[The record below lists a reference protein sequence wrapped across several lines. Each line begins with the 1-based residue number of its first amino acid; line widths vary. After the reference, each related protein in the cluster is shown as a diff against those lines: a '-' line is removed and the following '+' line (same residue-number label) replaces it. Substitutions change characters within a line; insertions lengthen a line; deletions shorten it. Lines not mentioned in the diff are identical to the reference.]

1 MLISQSCQKI
11 LAAAAVAAMAQVAQ
25 AGCNCS
31 VPPSPAVST
40 YSSPTYNQSAYTPS
54 PASWAGSAAVAYPGS
69 PGGYGAT
76 AMGTGPTAYDDY
88 NSAGP
93 HWAPGGYEAR
103 VGSPVYYHDPA
114 GGQYSVTGNPYYD
127 HFGPGFQRDQLHGHY
142 RFPYY
147 NYRAPWYYPGRA
159 VYNRNTNFAW

>member
-1 MLISQSCQKI
+1 MLNSKSCHI
-11 LAAAAVAAMAQVAQ
+11 LLAAAAVAGMAQTSN

-40 YSSPTYNQSAYTPS
+40 YN
-54 PASWAGSAAVAYPGS
+54 PAPATWSGSTAYPQAAYAGS

-76 AMGTGPTAYDDY
+76 AMGSGPTAYDDY

-103 VGSPVYYHDPA
+103 VGSPAYYHDPA
-114 GGQYSVTGNPYYD
+114 GGQYVVTGNPYYD
-127 HFGPGFQRDQLHGHY
+127 HFGPGFHRQDLHGHY

-147 NYRAPWYYPGRA
+147 DYRAPWYYPGRA